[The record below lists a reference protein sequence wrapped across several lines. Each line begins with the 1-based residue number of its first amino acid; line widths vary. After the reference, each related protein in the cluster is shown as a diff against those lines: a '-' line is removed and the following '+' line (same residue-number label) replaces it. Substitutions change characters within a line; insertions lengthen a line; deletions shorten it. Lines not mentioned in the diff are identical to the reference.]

1 MNDSTRAISGDG
13 RCGAGPH
20 LLPRHPPDTPEPEPP
35 LAASARAR
43 STTYPAA
50 PPKRRSQISPNITSF
65 GLAEVYKSRARR
77 GKTAHHAEPCVTRW
91 LNRYRWN
98 PILASWK
105 RLTSETREP
114 DDAPHALQMA
124 PSGAAHTHERQHAR
138 DLGRRALWCGTAP
151 TAAAPARYTRTG
163 APISCISTSAQHNL
177 SRRTAE
183 TEVSDQPQHHLL
195 RARRSV

>member
-1 MNDSTRAISGDG
+1 MLSRWLRAVPRTPMNDSTRAISGDG

-114 DDAPHALQMA
+114 HDAPRALRGPRQ
-124 PSGAAHTHERQHAR
+124 AHT
-138 DLGRRALWCGTAP
+138 DGCSGDVYPNGRIT
-151 TAAAPARYTRTG
+151 
-163 APISCISTSAQHNL
+163 
-177 SRRTAE
+177 
-183 TEVSDQPQHHLL
+183 L
-195 RARRSV
+195 RFES